1 MARQKLPSAEW
12 IMSNMDISD
21 IAKMSKAE
29 LSKITVVL
37 GSAVNKRYK
46 RLEQAGQ
53 TTPASNI
60 LKETGGKIST
70 KGKSLNQ
77 IRREFK
83 RAYDYMNAKTST
95 LTGYKK
101 VVKETVGRIESKTGV
116 KLSKAQASAFF
127 KLLDKAKEID
137 PSKAGYTGDTNTSL
151 YQELAERV
159 KSGEDVENIERDLNN
174 IIDDAYET
182 TQATKDTHQASKRR
196 IKEGY

>member
-1 MARQKLPSAEW
+1 MAKKKLPSAEW

-46 RLEQAGQ
+46 RLEESGQ
-53 TTPASNI
+53 VTPASNI
-60 LKETGGKIST
+60 LKETGGKISV
-70 KGKSLNQ
+70 KNKNLNQ

-83 RAYDYMNAKTST
+83 RAYDYMNSKTST

-101 VVKETVGRIESKTGV
+101 VVKETVGRIETKTGV

-127 KLLDKAKEID
+127 KLLDKAKEVD
-137 PSKAGYTGDTNTSL
+137 PSKAGYTGDTNMSL

-159 KSGEDVENIERDLNN
+159 KAGEDAEDIEKNLNQ
-174 IIDDAYET
+174 IIDTAYEER
-182 TQATKDTHQASKRR
+182 QAVAEDHQISKRR